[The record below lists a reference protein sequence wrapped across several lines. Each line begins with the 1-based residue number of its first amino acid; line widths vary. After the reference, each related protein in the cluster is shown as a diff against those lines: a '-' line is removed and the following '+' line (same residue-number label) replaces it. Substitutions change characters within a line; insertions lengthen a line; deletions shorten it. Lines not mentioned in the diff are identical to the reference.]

1 MKLKYFDSGAVA
13 KITVTSNLFQYKK
26 HRRVVDAVLLKTHAT
41 ASTKHGLMIKKVI
54 TGKSSH
60 VLRAY
65 KVAVA
70 EANR

>member
-1 MKLKYFDSGAVA
+1 MKIDYFDSGAVA

-26 HRRVVDAVLLKTHAT
+26 HCRVVDAVLLKINVT
-41 ASTKHGLMIKKVI
+41 ASTKYGLVIRTII

-65 KVAVA
+65 KLAVV
-70 EANR
+70 EANK

>member
-1 MKLKYFDSGAVA
+1 MKIDYFDSGAVA

-26 HRRVVDAVLLKTHAT
+26 HCRVVDAVLLKTNVT
-41 ASTKHGLMIKKVI
+41 ASTKYGLVIRTII

-65 KVAVA
+65 KLAVV
-70 EANR
+70 EANK

>member
-1 MKLKYFDSGAVA
+1 MKIDYFDSDAVA

-26 HRRVVDAVLLKTHAT
+26 HCRVVDAVLLKTNVT
-41 ASTKHGLMIKKVI
+41 ASTKYGLVIRTII

-65 KVAVA
+65 KLAVV
-70 EANR
+70 EANK

>member
-1 MKLKYFDSGAVA
+1 MKLNYFDGGAVA

-26 HRRVVDAVLLKTHAT
+26 HRRVVDAVLLKMNVT
-41 ASTKHGLMIKKVI
+41 ASTKRGLVIKTII

-70 EANR
+70 EANK

>member
-1 MKLKYFDSGAVA
+1 MKLNYFDGGAVA

-26 HRRVVDAVLLKTHAT
+26 HRRVVDAMLLKTNVA
-41 ASTKHGLMIKKVI
+41 ASTKRGLVIKTVI

-70 EANR
+70 EANK

>member
-1 MKLKYFDSGAVA
+1 MKLNYFDGGAVA

-26 HRRVVDAVLLKTHAT
+26 HRRVVDAVLLKMNVI
-41 ASTKHGLMIKKVI
+41 ASTKRGLVIKTII

-60 VLRAY
+60 VLRPY

-70 EANR
+70 EANK

>member
-1 MKLKYFDSGAVA
+1 MKIDYFDSGAVA

-26 HRRVVDAVLLKTHAT
+26 HCRVVDAVLLKTNVT
-41 ASTKHGLMIKKVI
+41 ASTKYGLVIRTII

-65 KVAVA
+65 KVAVV
-70 EANR
+70 EANK

>member
-1 MKLKYFDSGAVA
+1 MKLNYFDGGEVA

-26 HRRVVDAVLLKTHAT
+26 HRRVVDAVLLKTNVT
-41 ASTKHGLMIKKVI
+41 ASTKRGLVIKTVI
-54 TGKSSH
+54 SGKSSH

-70 EANR
+70 EANK

>member
-1 MKLKYFDSGAVA
+1 MKIGYFDSGAVA

-26 HRRVVDAVLLKTHAT
+26 HCRVVDAVLLKTNVT
-41 ASTKHGLMIKKVI
+41 ASTKYGLVIRTII

-65 KVAVA
+65 KVAVV
-70 EANR
+70 EANK